1 MTRAALRLQHF
12 AGRWRIA
19 RRIKDALG
27 PDAQFDGEANFARE
41 GAALL
46 LTEAGQMRI
55 GAQSFAATRRYLWR
69 QGAGSVIDVL
79 FDDGRYFHSFDA
91 AMPEPAAHHD
101 CPPDVYD
108 VGYDFTGLSDA
119 AGPTGLSGLTGSA
132 PAPQWHA
139 RWRVTGPRK
148 DYVMTSTYT
157 RILT

>member
-1 MTRAALRLQHF
+1 MAQAALRLQHF

-27 PDAQFDGEANFARE
+27 PDAQFDGEANFAWE
-41 GAALL
+41 GAALV

-55 GAQSFAATRRYLWR
+55 GAQSFAATRRYRWR
-69 QGAGSVIDVL
+69 QGAGRMIDVL

-91 AMPEPAAHHD
+91 EMPAPVAHHD
-101 CPPDVYD
+101 CPPDLYD
-108 VGYDFTGLSDA
+108 VGYDFTALREA
-119 AGPTGLSGLTGSA
+119 AGQIA
-132 PAPQWHA
+132 PAAAPQWHA

-157 RILT
+157 RFFT